1 MIGLQNKVVGDVF
14 SASKVSS
21 LDHVY
26 FLCTWDML
34 ILISIEYLI
43 TYNKNYLPLIKIKQ
57 CFSIFLLHNLFQ
69 SSFFG
74 VCFLCVA
81 YSGIWLK
88 NFFLLLSVAVMF
100 TLMWN
105 SVWNHLF
112 HTMRTQVYLGPH
124 MIYSCK
130 LMGILVTMVKTSLF
144 LHFNIRW
151 FFSFFTLY
159 NRNFL
164 TILWINFIPLLL
176 VISLL

>member
-34 ILISIEYLI
+34 ISISLEYLI

-69 SSFFG
+69 TSFFG

-88 NFFLLLSVAVMF
+88 NFSLVFSSSHVHPDVKLSVESSF
-100 TLMWN
+100 
-105 SVWNHLF
+105 
-112 HTMRTQVYLGPH
+112 PH
-124 MIYSCK
+124 YAHS
-130 LMGILVTMVKTSLF
+130 GILGAAHDLF
-144 LHFNIRW
+144 MQIDGNPGDYGKNITFSTFQHYLV
-151 FFSFFTLY
+151 FFFLY
-159 NRNFL
+159 F
-164 TILWINFIPLLL
+164 
-176 VISLL
+176 VQ